1 MTKIIEL
8 VRSLL
13 EMEEVPSPHA
23 PTVLEDP
30 PLVPQVEAKVANI
43 DEVVDIWDDC
53 HLYEHR
59 LLTYRSSLPRHA
71 LALLADRQSQE
82 DDEHR
87 EVAEASKKMIDPI
100 SSTSA
105 AGGDHHQGLKPAQE
119 DAGELLTIE
128 LYQHKTS
135 FRALNTVGLTVWK
148 SVRTTV
154 CLHTCVRVRPW
165 RTATDRSCGVS
176 CRAVCRVLVD
186 YVASQDRAWRW
197 RDIWRSCGGR
207 RDPPS
212 WRGSASSN

>member
-1 MTKIIEL
+1 
-8 VRSLL
+8 
-13 EMEEVPSPHA
+13 MEGVPSPPA

-30 PLVPQVEAKVANI
+30 PLVPPVEAKVANI

-59 LLTYRSSLPRHA
+59 LLTYRSSLSRHA
-71 LALLADRQSQE
+71 LTPLADRQSQE

-87 EVAEASKKMIDPI
+87 EVAEASKKMIDPT

-119 DAGELLTIE
+119 GAGELLAIE

-154 CLHTCVRVRPW
+154 CLHTCVRVRP
-165 RTATDRSCGVS
+165 
-176 CRAVCRVLVD
+176 
-186 YVASQDRAWRW
+186 
-197 RDIWRSCGGR
+197 
-207 RDPPS
+207 
-212 WRGSASSN
+212 